1 MTKQLSQKFLFQY
14 YSFVL
19 ALSTVFTLYV
29 LLKPGINSPVYP
41 KNLSNSL
48 RKIGSSSLISVK
60 EQKFEKDSSD
70 RKLSSVFKYSYDDGS
85 KIIAS
90 MVRVRKKDDFKI
102 ETYGLLTKNID
113 PIFLKNSMFINTI
126 PPSHSG
132 IVGKDKF
139 IQTCVIPGSTQLAD
153 SDFRLSELTKTV
165 EKLNPRK
172 KNLWDRFLG
181 TAKSIDYSCLV
192 LTYKIPSGLKQMP
205 PRNWLT
211 IVSKAQAALRAR

>member
-1 MTKQLSQKFLFQY
+1 M
-14 YSFVL
+14 
-19 ALSTVFTLYV
+19 YV
-29 LLKPGINSPVYP
+29 LLKPGISSPTYP
-41 KNLSNSL
+41 KKLSNSL
-48 RKIGSSSLISVK
+48 KKLGSSSLISIK
-60 EQKFEKDSSD
+60 EQKFEKDTTD
-70 RKLSSVFKYSYDDGS
+70 RKLSSIVKYSYDDGS
-85 KIIAS
+85 QILAT

-113 PIFLKNSMFINTI
+113 PIFMKNSMFINTL

-153 SDFRLSELTKTV
+153 SDFRLSELSKTL

-172 KNLWDRFLG
+172 RTLWDRFLG

-192 LTYKIPSGLKQMP
+192 LTYKIPPGSKQMP
-205 PRNWLT
+205 PRNWQT
-211 IVSKAQAALRAR
+211 IVSNAQAALRSY